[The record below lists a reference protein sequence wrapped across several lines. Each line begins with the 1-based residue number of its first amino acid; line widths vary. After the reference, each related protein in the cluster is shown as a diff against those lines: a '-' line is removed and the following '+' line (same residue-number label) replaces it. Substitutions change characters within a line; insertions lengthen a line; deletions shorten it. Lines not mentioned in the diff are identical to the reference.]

1 MFSISRLKNYSWC
14 RFLFPAAALVF
25 FLAPVFASAQTTG
38 LVKCGLVYVGAAS
51 EQKLCTMCDIFKL
64 VQVVTNFLIVYM
76 AAPVAALVFAYGGF
90 LLLTPGGS
98 ADKAKRGKTAIT
110 NAVVGLVIIYVS
122 WLAVDAIMKA
132 FAAYQYGAPQP
143 TFGFWN
149 KLECTA
155 PTPPEITPPPTPT
168 PTPGP
173 VGLCT
178 GKSCSDSG
186 VNTCAANPSANCHFS
201 DVMKWDSTIRS
212 AVVQAG
218 DVCGAVITTKLVK
231 AIMSQESGGNPKASS
246 GVAFGLMQLT
256 IATANQFKVGCTD
269 DTITS
274 AWLLDEK
281 NAKAQICIAI
291 KAMRA
296 TVGACGC
303 SVRTIAAGYNGGA
316 GSRGAC
322 ATSANCGQG
331 AGKCK
336 VCEGQQGPT
345 MKWECLWDDDAH
357 QMCNADRAGTSFSET
372 RKYVPKVM
380 FCYDR
385 F

>member
-1 MFSISRLKNYSWC
+1 MFFISRLKNYSC
-14 RFLFPAAALVF
+14 QRLLFSAALLVF
-25 FLAPVFASAQTTG
+25 FLAPVFVSAQTTG
-38 LVKCGLVYVGAAS
+38 LVKCGLVYVGESS

-64 VQVVTNFLIVYM
+64 VQTVTNFLVLYL
-76 AAPVAALVFAYGGF
+76 APLITALVLAYGGF

-98 ADKAKRGKTAIT
+98 TDKAKRGKTAMT
-110 NAVVGLVIIYVS
+110 NAVMGIVIIYVS
-122 WLAVDAIMKA
+122 WLAVDAVMKA
-132 FAAYQYGAPQP
+132 FAAYQYGTQQP
-143 TFGFWN
+143 IFGFWN
-149 KLECTA
+149 KFDCTV
-155 PTPPEITPPPTPT
+155 PTPPEVTLPPTPT

-178 GKSCSDSG
+178 GKTCSDSG
-186 VNTCAANPSANCHFS
+186 VNTCAPNPSANCHFS
-201 DVMKWDSTIRS
+201 DVIKWDSTIRS
-212 AVVQAG
+212 AALQAG
-218 DVCGAVITTKLVK
+218 DVCSAVVTTKLVK

-274 AWLLDEK
+274 SWLLDEK

-291 KAMRA
+291 KVMRS

-303 SVRTIAAGYNGGA
+303 SVRTIAAGYNGG
-316 GSRGAC
+316 GRGAC
-322 ATSANCGQG
+322 AVSANCGQG

-336 VCEGQQGPT
+336 VCEGQQGFT